1 VRGKITGG
9 AHVTGTPPQLSNQ
22 GNLISGSMLEAV
34 GAFKVNLLF
43 GKEFNARRS
52 GKGAQE

>member
-1 VRGKITGG
+1 
-9 AHVTGTPPQLSNQ
+9 
-22 GNLISGSMLEAV
+22 MLEAV